1 MPRRKRGFMDDGI
14 SDSSGGSDDENAGD
28 DDPYQQKK
36 RRKTGDEDSEDEG
49 FGGRPKP
56 AQRHDWAK
64 APAFVSS
71 KTAGPKPKVDQSDVM
86 DIPDVEA
93 LPDSGSGSS
102 DDGAEDEDGQEDADA
117 DDADDTDNDVND
129 NEDDSEPSKAP
140 SPRIRAEE
148 DEEEE
153 QRPRFGGLGLGASK
167 SHPPTTFSGF
177 TKSGIGASRPAA
189 VSIPATPSPAP
200 SPSPAPPAPED
211 PTVLGSLL
219 SAFGGSSRPQR
230 AFVRNVTPQAPPPPK
245 PSLSATENAHFRK
258 LEGSFGARMLAKMG
272 WQAGTGLG
280 TESQGIVTPIESKM
294 RPKNMGIAFKGFG
307 ERTEQSRAE
316 ARRRGEV
323 VSEDEE
329 VGKKKVPKNR
339 KADKSSD
346 AWKKPKRVKTKIEHK
361 TYEQIVAE
369 VGEDTAGPSGLGV
382 IIDATGAT
390 PREVS
395 SLAEVSIASWTP
407 STDSTRIPE
416 VRHNVRLIAE
426 AAARDLEGLAR
437 EAKEI
442 QKRRKTLQ
450 DESVRLSKKIQEEA
464 ELISRMQQVH
474 LVVDEIQALSR
485 QQAAVY
491 EASLEPFSPHFDKL
505 LSQFPSEFDKYRVD
519 EVVVAAIVP
528 IVRRML
534 SRWNPLEEPTLLLS
548 TFRLWRRALKLA
560 DREERP
566 PDTRVGLFGGATFA
580 VPLPKVEVPMT
591 PFESLLWNIW
601 LPRVRS
607 SINNDWDPRVPQPA
621 VRLYEAWSTFL
632 PAFIRDNFLDQ
643 LILPKVSRAVADW
656 SPRRSDTPLRT
667 LVFPWLPHVGL
678 RMEEFL
684 GDARRKLK
692 SLLRGWDI
700 AGGVPDD
707 LPAWREV
714 FSVGDWDTMMLK
726 YVVPKLGAALREEFR
741 VNPRSQDMAPL
752 ERVLAWAPL
761 LRGSIFASLLAAEFF
776 PKWLDVLHVWLVQ
789 PRPNFDEVAQ
799 WYAFWK
805 SVFSEEVLAL
815 PALRDGFTRGL
826 QLMNMAIELGPDAPT
841 KLPRPEQ
848 NRDTSPS
855 PAPTATAKGGATRKP
870 PARVQEIT
878 FRAIVEDYAATHNL
892 MFLPAGRVHERSRMP
907 LFRVSPTADG
917 KGGILVYV
925 LEDAVWAPDEAG
937 EYRAITLENMVLR
950 ATKS

>member
-1 MPRRKRGFMDDGI
+1 MTKTLATTILTSR
-14 SDSSGGSDDENAGD
+14 
-28 DDPYQQKK
+28 KK

-71 KTAGPKPKVDQSDVM
+71 KTAGPKPKVDQSEVM

-140 SPRIRAEE
+140 DRVS
-148 DEEEE
+148 
-153 QRPRFGGLGLGASK
+153 GGLGLGASK
-167 SHPPTTFSGF
+167 SHPPTSFSGF

-189 VSIPATPSPAP
+189 VSIPATPSPVP

-211 PTVLGSLL
+211 PTVLGSLP

-230 AFVRNVTPQAPPPPK
+230 AFVRNVAPQAPPPPK
-245 PSLSATENAHFRK
+245 PSLSATETAHFRK
-258 LEGSFGARMLAKMG
+258 LDGSFGARMLAKMG

-307 ERTEQSRAE
+307 ERTEQSRVE

-346 AWKKPKRVKTKIEHK
+346 AWKKPKKVKTKIEHK

-442 QKRRKTLQ
+442 QKRRKSLQ

-505 LSQFPSEFDKYRVD
+505 LSQFPSEFDKYRID

-534 SRWNPLEEPTLLLS
+534 SRWDPLEEPTLLLS
-548 TFRLWRRALKLA
+548 TFRLWRRALRIA

-580 VPLPKVEVPMT
+580 VPPPKVEIPMT

-643 LILPKVSRAVADW
+643 LILPKVSRSVADW
-656 SPRRSDTPLRT
+656 SPRRSDMPLRT

-700 AGGVPDD
+700 AEG
-707 LPAWREV
+707 V

-726 YVVPKLGAALREEFR
+726 YVVPKIGATLREEFR

-761 LRGSIFASLLAAEFF
+761 LRGSIFASLLTAEFF

-855 PAPTATAKGGATRKP
+855 PAPTATAKGGAARKP

-925 LEDAVWAPDEAG
+925 LDDAVWAPDEAG
-937 EYRAITLENMVLR
+937 DYRAITLENMVLR
-950 ATKS
+950 ATKSS